1 MVWPI
6 IRGESYVA
14 ETGKSMKACRV
25 GGISRGLLVKNR
37 DINNS
42 PSPACL
48 LAAAMDWWDN
58 WTASRRRRNDGSAFG

>member
-14 ETGKSMKACRV
+14 KSGKSMKARGV

-42 PSPACL
+42 PSPVCL
-48 LAAAMDWWDN
+48 LRRCDGLVGQLDGVKEAAK
-58 WTASRRRRNDGSAFG
+58 